1 MKVKLKVA
9 GGKLAGKTIDL
20 PQGTFLI
27 GRGKECDL
35 RARSDIVSRRHCEI
49 IVDDASVVIR
59 DLESKNGTFVND
71 DRIVDRQELT
81 QGDTIQ
87 VGPMRFEL
95 LIKTQQKRS
104 VAAPQVAA
112 ADVAAASK
120 PQPELEPAEEPD
132 AELADFTPAASSEAD
147 EDISQWLDDDDD
159 LGAAPVKETALQDT
173 DIPGMDDTR
182 QVNLDTERTTGG
194 ANPAPNPPDKN
205 RGKQKPGKLPPVDSA
220 PSTDSGSAAADVL
233 KQFTRRK

>member
-20 PQGTFLI
+20 PQGTFLV
-27 GRGKECDL
+27 GRGQECDL

-81 QGDTIQ
+81 PGDMIQ

-95 LIKTQQKRS
+95 LIKTRQKRS

-112 ADVAAASK
+112 AAEPRSELK
-120 PQPELEPAEEPD
+120 PEEEPD
-132 AELADFTPAASSEAD
+132 AELADFTPVASDESD

-159 LGAAPVKETALQDT
+159 LGVAPVKETALQDT
-173 DIPGMDDTR
+173 DVPGMDDTR
-182 QVNLDTERTTGG
+182 QVDLDAERTTDDPDPG
-194 ANPAPNPPDKN
+194 PNPPGKN
-205 RGKQKPGKLPPVDSA
+205 RGKQKPGKLPPSDST

-233 KQFTRRK
+233 KQFSRRK